1 MSCDPKARALKVL
14 PISPAERERG
24 RYIHTQKQKIFVPTT
39 LAGILVVV
47 VVKKYV
53 EGGEVRKK

>member
-1 MSCDPKARALKVL
+1 VILKLARLKF
-14 PISPAERERG
+14 SQSAQQREKG

-53 EGGEVRKK
+53 EGGGGGGVRKK